1 MNWLSPIGIQVCTNW
16 TSQNHSLQV
25 WAFKLHGSLSL
36 QFWIIWVE
44 WFHVTFVYELWSL
57 STHQKLRSPAWK
69 FSYYLS
75 LDGTETF
82 LLFPVV
88 DNISPCL
95 ILIIASSEIKIIHV
109 TSGLLNKWEREGG
122 RGVLGLPLLLKFLV
136 NWAEQI

>member
-1 MNWLSPIGIQVCTNW
+1 MDHYLCNFESFELSGFMSLLSMNCEACSQLGCT
-16 TSQNHSLQV
+16 
-25 WAFKLHGSLSL
+25 
-36 QFWIIWVE
+36 
-44 WFHVTFVYELWSL
+44 Y

-88 DNISPCL
+88 DTISPCL

-109 TSGLLNKWEREGG
+109 TSGLLNK
-122 RGVLGLPLLLKFLV
+122 
-136 NWAEQI
+136 